1 MTHKPEY
8 HSQGQFTQDWPQY
21 QQLVLMD
28 ETQVEIYLQDV
39 MTPADEKDLDIAKEM
54 LTRIGIQC

>member
-1 MTHKPEY
+1 MNDNFHT
-8 HSQGQFTQDWPQY
+8 QGQFTQDWPQY
-21 QQLVLMD
+21 QQLALMD
-28 ETQVEIYLQDV
+28 DTQIEIYLQDV

>member
-8 HSQGQFTQDWPQY
+8 YSQGQFTQDWPQY
-21 QQLVLMD
+21 QQLALMD
-28 ETQVEIYLQDV
+28 DTRVEIYLQDV